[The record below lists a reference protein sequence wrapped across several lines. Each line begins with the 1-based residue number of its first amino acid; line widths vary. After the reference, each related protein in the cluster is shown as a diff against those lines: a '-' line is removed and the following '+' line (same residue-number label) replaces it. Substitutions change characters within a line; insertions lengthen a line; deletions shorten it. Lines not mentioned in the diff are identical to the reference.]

1 MIPILI
7 ALGLVLGRWWRAAL
21 AIGVVYWAIVLVAT
35 GTYALDLRLLGP
47 AGLAL
52 VNTAVGAAV
61 HQAVLWGVRRLR
73 AGQEHPRVV

>member
-21 AIGVVYWAIVLVAT
+21 AIGVVYWSAVLVVT
-35 GTYALDLRLLGP
+35 GTYNVDLNLLGP
-47 AGLAL
+47 ASLAL
-52 VNTAVGAAV
+52 VNTAAGVAA

-73 AGQEHPRVV
+73 GRQESPRAV